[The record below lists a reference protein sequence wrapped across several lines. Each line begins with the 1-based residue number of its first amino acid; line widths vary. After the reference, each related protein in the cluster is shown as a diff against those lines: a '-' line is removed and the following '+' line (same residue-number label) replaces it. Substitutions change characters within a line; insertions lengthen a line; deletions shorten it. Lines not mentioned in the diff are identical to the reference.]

1 MKCAEINN
9 HIDGLLDK
17 QLNPEELLAFEQH
30 VSHCTECTEKL
41 KTAKSL
47 SSGLRNQP
55 LPHYS
60 AKFKQRAFAE
70 VRRQYKDEQQPDHG
84 YSFAAGF
91 ATAAVASLL
100 IWFVSSVYLA
110 DTLIEQPQMIAV
122 AMNQAQTV
130 SLIFDSHTDIQHAN
144 LSINLPDN
152 MELDGYP
159 GRRELSWQ
167 TSLKKG
173 QNILALPIMAIGYGQ
188 GELLAQLSYDDTVTI
203 LRVVLKTIADEV

>member
-1 MKCAEINN
+1 MKCAEINI
-9 HIDGLLDK
+9 HIDGFLDK
-17 QLNPEELLAFEQH
+17 QLNSEGLLAFDEH
-30 VSHCTECTEKL
+30 VTHCTECANKL

-47 SSGLRNQP
+47 ASGLRNQP
-55 LPHYS
+55 LPPHT

-70 VRRQYKDEQQPDHG
+70 VRRQYKSDRQRNHA
-84 YSFAAGF
+84 YSFATGF
-91 ATAAVASLL
+91 ATAAVASLA
-100 IWFVSSVYLA
+100 IWFSYSLYVP
-110 DTLIEQPQMIAV
+110 DGDIDQPQMIAV

-130 SLIFDSHTDIQHAN
+130 SLIFDSHTDIQQAN

-152 MELDGYP
+152 MALDGYP

>member
-1 MKCAEINN
+1 MRCVDIDK
-9 HIDGLLDK
+9 HIDGFLDK
-17 QLNPEELLAFEQH
+17 QSTPEDLLAFDHH
-30 VSHCTECTEKL
+30 VSQCAECAEKL
-41 KTAKSL
+41 EIAKSL

-70 VRRQYKDEQQPDHG
+70 VRRQYKGEKQRDHG
-84 YSFAAGF
+84 YSFATGF
-91 ATAAVASLL
+91 ATAAVVSLV

-110 DTLIEQPQMIAV
+110 DTLIEQPQMISV

-130 SLIFDSHTDIQHAN
+130 SLIFDSHTDIQQAN
-144 LSINLPDN
+144 LSIDLPDN

-173 QNILALPIMAIGYGQ
+173 QNILTLPILAIEYGQ
-188 GELLAQLSYDDTVTI
+188 GELLAQLSYDDTVTV